1 MPQLDYI
8 GTSPT
13 KSDAVVKA
21 VGDTIYGDDFR
32 LPGELYGKVV
42 RAEITPA
49 RIKKIDVKKALSIPG
64 VHCVLTAKDIPGQN
78 AGRYPDF
85 PLLANEIVLDIGD
98 PIALIAAENRDLAE
112 EAAKSIK
119 ITYDKL
125 SGSYDFRDLKKHGYN
140 LINELNKLRN
150 EGLVNELGVSVY
162 SPKEALFCLNFKP
175 EYSLLQK

>member
-85 PLLANEIVLDIGD
+85 PLLAYEIVLDIGD

-119 ITYDKL
+119 I
-125 SGSYDFRDLKKHGYN
+125 
-140 LINELNKLRN
+140 
-150 EGLVNELGVSVY
+150 
-162 SPKEALFCLNFKP
+162 
-175 EYSLLQK
+175 